1 MSEPNLERMNLL
13 TLPNSLSL
21 SRIALIP
28 VIAWAILAGAGE
40 VAIGVFCFVVVTDVL
55 DGLIARRSQ
64 QVSHI
69 GTLLDH
75 GSDAVFVTAVST
87 VCAYLGLLPP
97 LLPLLIAIAF
107 IQYLLDSHVLE
118 GASFRRSRLGRCN
131 GIAYFVVTALAV
143 VVHHYAN
150 DAVFVSAVRTL
161 GWLLVATTLVSI
173 AERTVHSLHVR
184 RMR

>member
-1 MSEPNLERMNLL
+1 MSEPYLERVTLL

-21 SRIALIP
+21 SRIAFIP
-28 VIAWAILAGAGE
+28 VIAWAILTGAGV
-40 VAIGVFCFVVVTDVL
+40 VAIGVFCLVVVTDVL
-55 DGLIARRSQ
+55 DGLIARRLQ
-64 QVSHI
+64 QASRI

-75 GSDAVFVTAVST
+75 GSDAVFVTAVTT

-107 IQYLLDSHVLE
+107 IQYVLDSRVLE
-118 GASFRRSRLGRCN
+118 GARFRRSRIGRCN
-131 GIAYFVVTALAV
+131 GVAYFVVTALAI

-150 DAVFVSAVRTL
+150 DAVFVSALRTL

-173 AERTVHSLHVR
+173 AERAIHFLGAR
-184 RMR
+184 RTP